1 MKENKSMQLKHSIQK
16 KLMAA
21 TSMLMV
27 AVIMMVSSTYAWFT
41 LSTAPEVTGITTAV
55 GANGNL
61 EIALAN
67 ADTWANPE
75 LVGSGVNTS
84 GDYYTWG
91 NLVDVS
97 DESYGLDAIKLMPAR
112 LNVTNNTVGD
122 SFLETPSYGV
132 DGRVSELTP
141 NTVTGTY
148 IPATSGNAAQFTAN
162 DGIGVRAIGTASAM
176 TDRQLAYR
184 NAKSALQI
192 GSTTT
197 KSKASAS
204 LANNGD
210 ALSDIVIQRAVNDAD
225 SFTETQVT
233 TIGNVLTDLGEAMD
247 TAKAAIEGAIEG
259 LAASKRAQD
268 AGIDDTEYSS
278 IAENVNVDT
287 ITVNTDNTIS
297 VLGQT
302 ITLTTNLVNAITT
315 YQEALEDYDA
325 AEAAYEGITYTG
337 TTTVDNGDG
346 TTTTLQTTTWAQLN
360 GVLQYIVNVEGES
373 VTINDKTPSEFT
385 SDLGGQVSEVLSKG
399 INVQLKVLVFITT
412 LQN

>member
-67 ADTWANPE
+67 AETWANPE
-75 LVGSGVNTS
+75 LIKTGANDSGN
-84 GDYYTWG
+84 YYTWG

-97 DESYGLDAIKLMPAR
+97 DTSYGLADIKLMPAR
-112 LNVTNNTVGD
+112 LNVSNGTVGD
-122 SFLETPSYGV
+122 MMLATPSYGA
-132 DGRVSELTP
+132 DGRVSEITP

-148 IPATSGNAAQFTAN
+148 LPATTGNPAQFTAN

-192 GSTTT
+192 GSTST
-197 KSKASAS
+197 KTKASAS

-210 ALSDIVIQRAVNDAD
+210 ALADIVIQRALNGAEY
-225 SFTETQVT
+225 FTKAQGQ
-233 TIGNVLTDLGEAMD
+233 TIGKVLVDLGEA
-247 TAKAAIEGAIEG
+247 IETSKEALQGAIAG
-259 LAASKRAQD
+259 YAASKKAQD
-268 AGIDDTEYSS
+268 LGIDDVAYSTIS
-278 IAENVNVDT
+278 TNVNVDT
-287 ITVNTDNTIS
+287 VTINSDNTIN
-297 VLGQT
+297 VP
-302 ITLTTNLVNAITT
+302 
-315 YQEALEDYDA
+315 
-325 AEAAYEGITYTG
+325 GIEKP
-337 TTTVDNGDG
+337 
-346 TTTTLQTTTWAQLN
+346 
-360 GVLQYIVNVEGES
+360 I
-373 VTINDKTPSEFT
+373 P
-385 SDLGGQVSEVLSKG
+385 
-399 INVQLKVLVFITT
+399 
-412 LQN
+412 